1 MERQDP
7 KLLKDLIPL
16 LVQES
21 GWQTGLL
28 HADILDAWDRV
39 VDEPVRLATT
49 QKYVKNH
56 ILYCHLSSSAM
67 RYMLQGSLNYYCQQ
81 INAIVGLGTVK
92 KIVLR

>member
-39 VDEPVRLATT
+39 VDEPVRLATVN
-49 QKYVKNH
+49 KYVKNN
-56 ILYCHLSSSAM
+56 ILYCYISSSAL
-67 RYMLQGSLNYYCQQ
+67 RFMLQGSLDYYCKK
-81 INAIVGLGTVK
+81 INQLVGFGTIK